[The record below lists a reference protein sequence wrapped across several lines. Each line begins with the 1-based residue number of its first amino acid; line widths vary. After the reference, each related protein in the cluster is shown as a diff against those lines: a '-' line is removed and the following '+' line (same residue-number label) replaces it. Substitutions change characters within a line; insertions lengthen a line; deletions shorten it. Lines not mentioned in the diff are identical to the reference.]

1 MLLKSLELQGFKT
14 FPDKTTLHFE
24 EGITAVVGPNGSGK
38 SNISD
43 AMRWVLG
50 EQSVKT
56 LRCSK
61 MEDVIFS
68 GTPARKPMGYAEIT
82 LTMDNTGRE
91 LNFDGD
97 TVAITRRYYRS
108 GESEYLINKA
118 AVRLRDIHELFMD
131 TGLGRDGYSMIGQ
144 GKIDS
149 IVAAR
154 SEDRREIFEEAAG
167 ISRFRYRKEEA
178 ERRLEKAN
186 LQVLYQKAYQDNP
199 ALSSNPLSRWQQR
212 QAIKKQ
218 YIAAKRTK
226 QTAGTA
232 AKGVGKTAKSAG
244 NVAGRTGQAADFVR
258 KHKKGALLLL
268 ALFLL
273 VCVLMSM
280 VSSCSMMASSIG
292 SVVSGST
299 YPSKDEALL
308 GAEDAYAA
316 MEAELQSYLDNY
328 ERTHSYDEYHFDLDE
343 IKHDPYVL
351 MSLLTAYYQKEWTL
365 SDVEGLLDTL
375 FDRQYILTEE
385 VEVET
390 RYDSEDD
397 PYDYYICYVTLENF
411 DLSHLPV
418 YFLSE
423 EQLSLYAMYMQT
435 LGNRPDLFPQSEYP
449 NASGREEY
457 LDYDVPPEALE
468 DETFAAMLAEAEKY
482 LGMPYVWG
490 GSSPATSF
498 DCSGFISWVLNHSGW
513 NVGRMTANGLF
524 NYCTPV
530 SSTNAKP
537 GDLIFFQ
544 GTYDTAGASHVG
556 LYVGGGMMIHC
567 GDPISYA
574 NINTSYW
581 QSHYLTFGRLP

>member
-1 MLLKSLELQGFKT
+1 MNKEPRLHFTEEERGNSSLEKPIRKAEKAAKRAERAQEKIPKRKIRKT
-14 FPDKTTLHFE
+14 IVEPDTGKVSSKLVLE
-24 EGITAVVGPNGSGK
+24 EKKKPPSKLTYGIQDTPGKIITGKAHKEIRESEQDNVGVESAHK
-38 SNISD
+38 SEE
-43 AMRWVLG
+43 MLETGGRL
-50 EQSVKT
+50 
-56 LRCSK
+56 LR
-61 MEDVIFS
+61 E
-68 GTPARKPMGYAEIT
+68 G
-82 LTMDNTGRE
+82 
-91 LNFDGD
+91 
-97 TVAITRRYYRS
+97 YRS
-108 GESEYLINKA
+108 HKLKPYRKA
-118 AVRLRDIHELFMD
+118 A
-131 TGLGRDGYSMIGQ
+131 Q
-144 GKIDS
+144 
-149 IVAAR
+149 
-154 SEDRREIFEEAAG
+154 
-167 ISRFRYRKEEA
+167 A

-218 YIAAKRTK
+218 YIAAKRTR

-258 KHKKGALLLL
+258 KHKKGTLLLIV
-268 ALFLL
+268 LFLL

-468 DETFAAMLAEAEKY
+468 DETFAAMLTEAEKY

>member
-1 MLLKSLELQGFKT
+1 MNKEPRLHFTEEERGNPSLEKPIRKAEKAAKRAERAQEKIPKRKIRKT
-14 FPDKTTLHFE
+14 IVEPDTGKVSSKLVLE
-24 EGITAVVGPNGSGK
+24 EKKKPPSKLTYGIQDTPGKIITGKAHKEIRESEQDNVGVESAHK
-38 SNISD
+38 SEE
-43 AMRWVLG
+43 MLETGGRL
-50 EQSVKT
+50 
-56 LRCSK
+56 LR
-61 MEDVIFS
+61 E
-68 GTPARKPMGYAEIT
+68 G
-82 LTMDNTGRE
+82 
-91 LNFDGD
+91 
-97 TVAITRRYYRS
+97 YRS
-108 GESEYLINKA
+108 HKLKPYRKA
-118 AVRLRDIHELFMD
+118 A
-131 TGLGRDGYSMIGQ
+131 Q
-144 GKIDS
+144 
-149 IVAAR
+149 
-154 SEDRREIFEEAAG
+154 
-167 ISRFRYRKEEA
+167 A

-218 YIAAKRTK
+218 YIAAKRTR

>member
-1 MLLKSLELQGFKT
+1 MTGLNKEPRLHFTEEERGNSSLEKPIRKAEKAAKRAERAQEKIPKRKIRKT
-14 FPDKTTLHFE
+14 IVEPDTGKVSSKLVLE
-24 EGITAVVGPNGSGK
+24 EKKKPPSKLTYGIQDTPGKIITGKAHKEIRESEQDNVGVESAHK
-38 SNISD
+38 SEE
-43 AMRWVLG
+43 MLETGGRL
-50 EQSVKT
+50 
-56 LRCSK
+56 LR
-61 MEDVIFS
+61 E
-68 GTPARKPMGYAEIT
+68 G
-82 LTMDNTGRE
+82 
-91 LNFDGD
+91 
-97 TVAITRRYYRS
+97 YRS
-108 GESEYLINKA
+108 HKLKPYRKA
-118 AVRLRDIHELFMD
+118 A
-131 TGLGRDGYSMIGQ
+131 Q
-144 GKIDS
+144 
-149 IVAAR
+149 
-154 SEDRREIFEEAAG
+154 
-167 ISRFRYRKEEA
+167 A

-218 YIAAKRTK
+218 YIAAKRTR

-328 ERTHSYDEYHFDLDE
+328 ERTRSYDEYHFDLDE

>member
-1 MLLKSLELQGFKT
+1 MTGLNKEPRLHFTEEERGNSSLEKPIRKAEKAAKRAERAQEKIPKRKIRKT
-14 FPDKTTLHFE
+14 IVEPDTGKVSSKLVLE
-24 EGITAVVGPNGSGK
+24 EKKKPPSKLTYGIQDTPGKIITGKAHKEIRESEQDNVGVESAHK
-38 SNISD
+38 SEE
-43 AMRWVLG
+43 MLETGGRL
-50 EQSVKT
+50 
-56 LRCSK
+56 LR
-61 MEDVIFS
+61 E
-68 GTPARKPMGYAEIT
+68 G
-82 LTMDNTGRE
+82 
-91 LNFDGD
+91 
-97 TVAITRRYYRS
+97 YRS
-108 GESEYLINKA
+108 HKLKPYRKA
-118 AVRLRDIHELFMD
+118 A
-131 TGLGRDGYSMIGQ
+131 Q
-144 GKIDS
+144 
-149 IVAAR
+149 
-154 SEDRREIFEEAAG
+154 
-167 ISRFRYRKEEA
+167 A

-218 YIAAKRTK
+218 YIAAKRTR

-423 EQLSLYAMYMQT
+423 KQLSLYAMYMQT

-468 DETFAAMLAEAEKY
+468 DETFAAMLAEAKKY

-556 LYVGGGMMIHC
+556 LYVGGGMMVHC

>member
-1 MLLKSLELQGFKT
+1 MTGLNKEPRLHFTEEERGNSSLEKPIRKAEKAAKRAERAQEKIPKRKIRKT
-14 FPDKTTLHFE
+14 IVEPDTGKVSSKLVLE
-24 EGITAVVGPNGSGK
+24 EKKKPPSKLTYGIQDTPGKIITGKAHKEIRESEQDNVGVESAHK
-38 SNISD
+38 SEE
-43 AMRWVLG
+43 MLETGGRL
-50 EQSVKT
+50 
-56 LRCSK
+56 LR
-61 MEDVIFS
+61 E
-68 GTPARKPMGYAEIT
+68 G
-82 LTMDNTGRE
+82 
-91 LNFDGD
+91 
-97 TVAITRRYYRS
+97 YRS
-108 GESEYLINKA
+108 HKLKPYRKA
-118 AVRLRDIHELFMD
+118 A
-131 TGLGRDGYSMIGQ
+131 Q
-144 GKIDS
+144 
-149 IVAAR
+149 
-154 SEDRREIFEEAAG
+154 
-167 ISRFRYRKEEA
+167 A

-218 YIAAKRTK
+218 YIAAKRTR

-351 MSLLTAYYQKEWTL
+351 MSMLTAYYQKEWTL

>member
-1 MLLKSLELQGFKT
+1 MNKEPRLHFTEEERGNSSLEKPIRKAEMAAKRAEQAQEKIPKRKIRKT
-14 FPDKTTLHFE
+14 IVDPDTGKVSSKLVLE
-24 EGITAVVGPNGSGK
+24 EKKKPPSKLTYGIQDTPGKIITGKAHKEIRESEQDNVGVESAHK
-38 SNISD
+38 SEE
-43 AMRWVLG
+43 MLETGGRL
-50 EQSVKT
+50 
-56 LRCSK
+56 LR
-61 MEDVIFS
+61 E
-68 GTPARKPMGYAEIT
+68 G
-82 LTMDNTGRE
+82 
-91 LNFDGD
+91 
-97 TVAITRRYYRS
+97 YRS
-108 GESEYLINKA
+108 HKLKPYRKA
-118 AVRLRDIHELFMD
+118 A
-131 TGLGRDGYSMIGQ
+131 Q
-144 GKIDS
+144 
-149 IVAAR
+149 
-154 SEDRREIFEEAAG
+154 
-167 ISRFRYRKEEA
+167 A

-218 YIAAKRTK
+218 YIAAKRTR

-328 ERTHSYDEYHFDLDE
+328 ERAHSYDEYHFDLDE

-423 EQLSLYAMYMQT
+423 KQLSLYAMYMQT

-468 DETFAAMLAEAEKY
+468 DETFAAMLAEAKKY

-556 LYVGGGMMIHC
+556 LYVGGGMMVHC

>member
-1 MLLKSLELQGFKT
+1 MNKEPRLHFTEEERGNSSLEKPIRKAEKAAKRAERAQEKIPKRKIRKT
-14 FPDKTTLHFE
+14 IVEPDTGKVSSKLVLE
-24 EGITAVVGPNGSGK
+24 EKKKPPSKLTYGIQDTPGKIITGKAHKEIRESEQDNVGVESAHK
-38 SNISD
+38 SEE
-43 AMRWVLG
+43 MLETGGRL
-50 EQSVKT
+50 
-56 LRCSK
+56 LR
-61 MEDVIFS
+61 E
-68 GTPARKPMGYAEIT
+68 G
-82 LTMDNTGRE
+82 
-91 LNFDGD
+91 
-97 TVAITRRYYRS
+97 YRS
-108 GESEYLINKA
+108 HKLKPYRKA
-118 AVRLRDIHELFMD
+118 A
-131 TGLGRDGYSMIGQ
+131 Q
-144 GKIDS
+144 
-149 IVAAR
+149 
-154 SEDRREIFEEAAG
+154 
-167 ISRFRYRKEEA
+167 A

-218 YIAAKRTK
+218 YIAAKRTR

-232 AKGVGKTAKSAG
+232 AKGAGKTAKSAG

>member
-1 MLLKSLELQGFKT
+1 MTGLNKEPRLHFTEEERGNSSLEKPIRKAEKAAKRAERAQEKIPKRKIRKT
-14 FPDKTTLHFE
+14 IVEPDTGKVSSKLVLE
-24 EGITAVVGPNGSGK
+24 EKKKPPSKLTYGIQDTPGKIITGKAHKEIRESEQDNVGVESAHK
-38 SNISD
+38 SEE
-43 AMRWVLG
+43 MLETGGRL
-50 EQSVKT
+50 
-56 LRCSK
+56 LR
-61 MEDVIFS
+61 E
-68 GTPARKPMGYAEIT
+68 G
-82 LTMDNTGRE
+82 
-91 LNFDGD
+91 
-97 TVAITRRYYRS
+97 YRS
-108 GESEYLINKA
+108 HKLKPYRKA
-118 AVRLRDIHELFMD
+118 A
-131 TGLGRDGYSMIGQ
+131 Q
-144 GKIDS
+144 
-149 IVAAR
+149 
-154 SEDRREIFEEAAG
+154 
-167 ISRFRYRKEEA
+167 A

-218 YIAAKRTK
+218 YIAAKRTR

-351 MSLLTAYYQKEWTL
+351 MSMLTAYYQKEWTL

-544 GTYDTAGASHVG
+544 GTYDMAGASHVG

>member
-1 MLLKSLELQGFKT
+1 MTGLNKEPRLHFTEEERGNSSLEKPIRKAEKAAKRAERAQEKIPKRKIRKT
-14 FPDKTTLHFE
+14 IVEPDTGKVSSKLVLE
-24 EGITAVVGPNGSGK
+24 EKKKPPSKLTYGIQDTPGKIITGKAHKEIRESEQDNVGVESAHK
-38 SNISD
+38 SEE
-43 AMRWVLG
+43 MLETGGRL
-50 EQSVKT
+50 
-56 LRCSK
+56 LR
-61 MEDVIFS
+61 E
-68 GTPARKPMGYAEIT
+68 G
-82 LTMDNTGRE
+82 
-91 LNFDGD
+91 
-97 TVAITRRYYRS
+97 YRS
-108 GESEYLINKA
+108 HKLKPYRKA
-118 AVRLRDIHELFMD
+118 A
-131 TGLGRDGYSMIGQ
+131 Q
-144 GKIDS
+144 
-149 IVAAR
+149 
-154 SEDRREIFEEAAG
+154 
-167 ISRFRYRKEEA
+167 A

-218 YIAAKRTK
+218 YIAAKRTR

-390 RYDSEDD
+390 RHDSEDD

>member
-1 MLLKSLELQGFKT
+1 MTGLNKEPRLHFTEEERGNSSLEKPIRKAEKAAKRAERAQEKIPKRKIRKT
-14 FPDKTTLHFE
+14 IVEPDTGKVSSKLVLE
-24 EGITAVVGPNGSGK
+24 EKKKPPSNLTYGIQDTPGKIITGKAHKEIRESEQDNVGVESAHK
-38 SNISD
+38 SEE
-43 AMRWVLG
+43 MLETGGRL
-50 EQSVKT
+50 
-56 LRCSK
+56 LR
-61 MEDVIFS
+61 E
-68 GTPARKPMGYAEIT
+68 G
-82 LTMDNTGRE
+82 
-91 LNFDGD
+91 
-97 TVAITRRYYRS
+97 YRS
-108 GESEYLINKA
+108 HKLKPYRKA
-118 AVRLRDIHELFMD
+118 A
-131 TGLGRDGYSMIGQ
+131 Q
-144 GKIDS
+144 
-149 IVAAR
+149 
-154 SEDRREIFEEAAG
+154 
-167 ISRFRYRKEEA
+167 A

-218 YIAAKRTK
+218 YIAAKRTR

>member
-1 MLLKSLELQGFKT
+1 MTGLNKEPRLHFTEEERGNSSLEKPIRKAEKAAKRAERAQEKIPKRKIRKT
-14 FPDKTTLHFE
+14 IVEPDTGKVSSKLVLE
-24 EGITAVVGPNGSGK
+24 EKKKPPSKLTYGIQDTPGKIITGKAHKEIRESEQDNVGVESAHK
-38 SNISD
+38 SEE
-43 AMRWVLG
+43 MLETGGRL
-50 EQSVKT
+50 
-56 LRCSK
+56 LR
-61 MEDVIFS
+61 E
-68 GTPARKPMGYAEIT
+68 G
-82 LTMDNTGRE
+82 
-91 LNFDGD
+91 
-97 TVAITRRYYRS
+97 YRS
-108 GESEYLINKA
+108 HKLKPYRKA
-118 AVRLRDIHELFMD
+118 A
-131 TGLGRDGYSMIGQ
+131 Q
-144 GKIDS
+144 
-149 IVAAR
+149 
-154 SEDRREIFEEAAG
+154 
-167 ISRFRYRKEEA
+167 A

-218 YIAAKRTK
+218 YIAAKRTR

-328 ERTHSYDEYHFDLDE
+328 EGTHSYDEYHFDLDE

>member
-1 MLLKSLELQGFKT
+1 MTGLNKEPRLHFTEEERGNSSLEKPIRKAEKAAKRAERAQEKIPKRKIRKT
-14 FPDKTTLHFE
+14 IVEPDTGKVSSKLVLE
-24 EGITAVVGPNGSGK
+24 EKKKPPSKLTYGIQDTPGKIITGKAHKETRESEQDNVGVESAHK
-38 SNISD
+38 SEE
-43 AMRWVLG
+43 MLETGGRL
-50 EQSVKT
+50 
-56 LRCSK
+56 LR
-61 MEDVIFS
+61 E
-68 GTPARKPMGYAEIT
+68 G
-82 LTMDNTGRE
+82 
-91 LNFDGD
+91 
-97 TVAITRRYYRS
+97 YRS
-108 GESEYLINKA
+108 HKLKPYRKA
-118 AVRLRDIHELFMD
+118 A
-131 TGLGRDGYSMIGQ
+131 Q
-144 GKIDS
+144 
-149 IVAAR
+149 
-154 SEDRREIFEEAAG
+154 
-167 ISRFRYRKEEA
+167 A

-218 YIAAKRTK
+218 YIAAKRTR

>member
-1 MLLKSLELQGFKT
+1 MAGLNKEPRLHFTEEERGNSSLEKPIRKAEKAAKRAERAQEKIPKRKIRKT
-14 FPDKTTLHFE
+14 IVEPDTGKVSSKLVLE
-24 EGITAVVGPNGSGK
+24 EKKKPPSKLTYGIQDTPGKIITGKAHKEIRESEQDNVGVESAHK
-38 SNISD
+38 SEE
-43 AMRWVLG
+43 MLETGGRL
-50 EQSVKT
+50 
-56 LRCSK
+56 LR
-61 MEDVIFS
+61 E
-68 GTPARKPMGYAEIT
+68 G
-82 LTMDNTGRE
+82 
-91 LNFDGD
+91 
-97 TVAITRRYYRS
+97 YRS
-108 GESEYLINKA
+108 HKLKPYRKA
-118 AVRLRDIHELFMD
+118 A
-131 TGLGRDGYSMIGQ
+131 Q
-144 GKIDS
+144 
-149 IVAAR
+149 
-154 SEDRREIFEEAAG
+154 
-167 ISRFRYRKEEA
+167 A

-218 YIAAKRTK
+218 YIAAKRTR

-244 NVAGRTGQAADFVR
+244 NVAGKTGQAADFVR
-258 KHKKGALLLL
+258 KHKKGTLLLIV
-268 ALFLL
+268 LFLL

>member
-1 MLLKSLELQGFKT
+1 MTGLNKEPRLHFTEEERGNSSLEKPIRKAEKAAKRAERAQEKIPKT
-14 FPDKTTLHFE
+14 IVEPDTGKVSSKLVLE
-24 EGITAVVGPNGSGK
+24 EKKKPPSKLTYGIQDTPGKIITGKAHKEIRESEQDNVGVESAHK
-38 SNISD
+38 SEE
-43 AMRWVLG
+43 MLETGGRL
-50 EQSVKT
+50 
-56 LRCSK
+56 LR
-61 MEDVIFS
+61 E
-68 GTPARKPMGYAEIT
+68 G
-82 LTMDNTGRE
+82 
-91 LNFDGD
+91 
-97 TVAITRRYYRS
+97 YRS
-108 GESEYLINKA
+108 HKLKPYRKA
-118 AVRLRDIHELFMD
+118 A
-131 TGLGRDGYSMIGQ
+131 Q
-144 GKIDS
+144 
-149 IVAAR
+149 
-154 SEDRREIFEEAAG
+154 
-167 ISRFRYRKEEA
+167 A

-218 YIAAKRTK
+218 YIAAKRTR

>member
-1 MLLKSLELQGFKT
+1 MTGLNKEPRLHFTEEERGNPSLEKPIRKAEKAAKRAERAQEKIPKRKIRKT
-14 FPDKTTLHFE
+14 IVDSDTGKVSSKLVLE
-24 EGITAVVGPNGSGK
+24 EKKKPPSKLTYGIQDTPGKIITGKAHKEIRESEQDNVGVESAHK
-38 SNISD
+38 SEE
-43 AMRWVLG
+43 MLETGGRL
-50 EQSVKT
+50 
-56 LRCSK
+56 LR
-61 MEDVIFS
+61 E
-68 GTPARKPMGYAEIT
+68 G
-82 LTMDNTGRE
+82 
-91 LNFDGD
+91 
-97 TVAITRRYYRS
+97 YRS
-108 GESEYLINKA
+108 HKLKPYRKA
-118 AVRLRDIHELFMD
+118 A
-131 TGLGRDGYSMIGQ
+131 Q
-144 GKIDS
+144 
-149 IVAAR
+149 
-154 SEDRREIFEEAAG
+154 
-167 ISRFRYRKEEA
+167 A

-218 YIAAKRTK
+218 YIAAKRTR

-328 ERTHSYDEYHFDLDE
+328 ERAHSYDEYHFDLDE

-351 MSLLTAYYQKEWTL
+351 MSMLTAYYQKEWTL

>member
-1 MLLKSLELQGFKT
+1 MAGLNKEPRLHFTEEERGNSSLEKPIRKAEKAAKRAERAQEKIPKRKIRKT
-14 FPDKTTLHFE
+14 IVEPDTGKVSSKLVLE
-24 EGITAVVGPNGSGK
+24 EKKKPPSKLTYGIQDTPGKIITGKAHKEIRESEQDNVGVESAHK
-38 SNISD
+38 SEE
-43 AMRWVLG
+43 MLETGGRL
-50 EQSVKT
+50 
-56 LRCSK
+56 LR
-61 MEDVIFS
+61 E
-68 GTPARKPMGYAEIT
+68 G
-82 LTMDNTGRE
+82 
-91 LNFDGD
+91 
-97 TVAITRRYYRS
+97 YRS
-108 GESEYLINKA
+108 HKLKPYRKA
-118 AVRLRDIHELFMD
+118 A
-131 TGLGRDGYSMIGQ
+131 Q
-144 GKIDS
+144 
-149 IVAAR
+149 
-154 SEDRREIFEEAAG
+154 
-167 ISRFRYRKEEA
+167 A

-218 YIAAKRTK
+218 YIAAKRTR

-423 EQLSLYAMYMQT
+423 DQLGLYAMYMQT
-435 LGNRPDLFPQSEYP
+435 LGNRLDLFPQSEYP

-468 DETFAAMLAEAEKY
+468 DETFAAMLTEAEKY

-490 GSSPATSF
+490 GSSPSTSF

-556 LYVGGGMMIHC
+556 LYVGGGMMVHC

>member
-1 MLLKSLELQGFKT
+1 MNKEPRLHFTEEERGNSSLEKPIRKAEKAAKRAERAQEKIPKRKIRKT
-14 FPDKTTLHFE
+14 IVEPDTGKVSSKLVLE
-24 EGITAVVGPNGSGK
+24 EKKKPPSKLTYGIQDTPGKIITGKAHKEIRESEQDNVGVESAHK
-38 SNISD
+38 SEE
-43 AMRWVLG
+43 MLETGGRL
-50 EQSVKT
+50 
-56 LRCSK
+56 LR
-61 MEDVIFS
+61 E
-68 GTPARKPMGYAEIT
+68 G
-82 LTMDNTGRE
+82 
-91 LNFDGD
+91 
-97 TVAITRRYYRS
+97 YRS
-108 GESEYLINKA
+108 HKLKPYRKA
-118 AVRLRDIHELFMD
+118 A
-131 TGLGRDGYSMIGQ
+131 Q
-144 GKIDS
+144 
-149 IVAAR
+149 
-154 SEDRREIFEEAAG
+154 
-167 ISRFRYRKEEA
+167 A

-218 YIAAKRTK
+218 YIAAKRTR

-328 ERTHSYDEYHFDLDE
+328 ERAHSYDEYHFDLDE

-351 MSLLTAYYQKEWTL
+351 MSMLTAYYQKEWTL

>member
-1 MLLKSLELQGFKT
+1 MTGLNKEPRLHFTEEERGNSSLEKPIRKAEKAAKRAERAQEKIPKRKIRKT
-14 FPDKTTLHFE
+14 IVEPDTGKVSSKLVLE
-24 EGITAVVGPNGSGK
+24 EKKKPPSKLTYGIQDTPGKIITGKAHKEIRESEQDNVGVESAHK
-38 SNISD
+38 SEE
-43 AMRWVLG
+43 MLETGGRL
-50 EQSVKT
+50 
-56 LRCSK
+56 LR
-61 MEDVIFS
+61 E
-68 GTPARKPMGYAEIT
+68 G
-82 LTMDNTGRE
+82 
-91 LNFDGD
+91 
-97 TVAITRRYYRS
+97 YRS
-108 GESEYLINKA
+108 HKLKPYRKA
-118 AVRLRDIHELFMD
+118 A
-131 TGLGRDGYSMIGQ
+131 Q
-144 GKIDS
+144 
-149 IVAAR
+149 
-154 SEDRREIFEEAAG
+154 
-167 ISRFRYRKEEA
+167 A

-218 YIAAKRTK
+218 YIAAKRTR

>member
-1 MLLKSLELQGFKT
+1 MTGLNKEPRLHFTEEERGNSSLEKPIRKAEKAAKRAERAQEKIPKRKIRKT
-14 FPDKTTLHFE
+14 IVEPDTGKVSSKLVLE
-24 EGITAVVGPNGSGK
+24 EKKKPPSKLTYGIQDTPGKIITGKAHKEIRESEQDNVGVESAHK
-38 SNISD
+38 SEE
-43 AMRWVLG
+43 MLETGGRL
-50 EQSVKT
+50 
-56 LRCSK
+56 LR
-61 MEDVIFS
+61 E
-68 GTPARKPMGYAEIT
+68 G
-82 LTMDNTGRE
+82 
-91 LNFDGD
+91 
-97 TVAITRRYYRS
+97 YRS
-108 GESEYLINKA
+108 HKLKPYRKA
-118 AVRLRDIHELFMD
+118 A
-131 TGLGRDGYSMIGQ
+131 Q
-144 GKIDS
+144 
-149 IVAAR
+149 
-154 SEDRREIFEEAAG
+154 
-167 ISRFRYRKEEA
+167 A

-218 YIAAKRTK
+218 YIAAKRTR

-513 NVGRMTANGLF
+513 NVGRMTANGLL

>member
-1 MLLKSLELQGFKT
+1 MTGLNKEPRLHFTEEERGNSSLEKPIRKAEKAAKRAERAQEKIPKRKIRKT
-14 FPDKTTLHFE
+14 IVEPDTGKVSSKLVLE
-24 EGITAVVGPNGSGK
+24 EKKKPPSKLTYGIQDTPGKIITGKAHKEIRESEQDNVGVESAHK
-38 SNISD
+38 SEE
-43 AMRWVLG
+43 MLETGGRL
-50 EQSVKT
+50 
-56 LRCSK
+56 LR
-61 MEDVIFS
+61 E
-68 GTPARKPMGYAEIT
+68 G
-82 LTMDNTGRE
+82 
-91 LNFDGD
+91 
-97 TVAITRRYYRS
+97 YRS
-108 GESEYLINKA
+108 HKLKPYRKA
-118 AVRLRDIHELFMD
+118 A
-131 TGLGRDGYSMIGQ
+131 Q
-144 GKIDS
+144 
-149 IVAAR
+149 
-154 SEDRREIFEEAAG
+154 
-167 ISRFRYRKEEA
+167 A

-218 YIAAKRTK
+218 YIAAKRTR

-397 PYDYYICYVTLENF
+397 PYDYYICHVTLENF